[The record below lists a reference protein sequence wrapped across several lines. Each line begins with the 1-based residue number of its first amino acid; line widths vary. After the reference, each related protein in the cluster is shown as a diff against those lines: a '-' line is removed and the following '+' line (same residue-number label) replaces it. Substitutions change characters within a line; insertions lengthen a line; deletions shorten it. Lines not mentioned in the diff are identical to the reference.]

1 MINYLVN
8 EIIFLFWGLKV
19 PQIPHKYILDGLPLN
34 NYNKLKFKSPTR
46 QEFVGLL
53 PNFVGLLKFFC
64 GNFIYLLFP
73 QIKAKVP
80 QILNFPHNFS
90 LCGTF

>member
-8 EIIFLFWGLKV
+8 KIIFLFWGLKV

-34 NYNKLKFKSPTR
+34 NNNKLKFKSPTR

-53 PNFVGLLKFFC
+53 PKLMGFLKVFVG
-64 GNFIYLLFP
+64 
-73 QIKAKVP
+73 KVY
-80 QILNFPHNFS
+80 I
-90 LCGTF
+90 